1 MVNVQSILKKY
12 YLKTKANDL
21 DVDKLKTVPIGLK
34 NLSDLVDKNVKIT
47 KFNKLNTK
55 LNKLDK
61 KVLDATT
68 LIHINQYNTDKQK
81 M

>member
-1 MVNVQSILKKY
+1 MVNVQSILKNY

-68 LIHINQYNTDKQK
+68 LILINQYNTDKHK

>member
-34 NLSDLVDKNVKIT
+34 NLSDLVDKNVKVTI
-47 KFNKLNTK
+47 FNKVNTK

-68 LIHINQYNTDKQK
+68 LLHINQYNTDKQK

>member
-1 MVNVQSILKKY
+1 MVNVQSILKNY

-21 DVDKLKTVPIGLK
+21 DVDKLKTVPIGFQK
-34 NLSDLVDKNVKIT
+34 LSDLVDKNVKIT

>member
-68 LIHINQYNTDKQK
+68 LILINQYNTDKQK

>member
-1 MVNVQSILKKY
+1 MKKY

-34 NLSDLVDKNVKIT
+34 NLSDLVDKNVKVTI
-47 KFNKLNTK
+47 FNKVNTK

-68 LIHINQYNTDKQK
+68 LLHINQYNTDKQK